1 MAADEALLQAAVART
16 ASFRLYGWQ
25 TATLSLGYF
34 QPAAAARADPALAS
48 LPWVRRPSGGS
59 ALVHHHELTYALA
72 LPAGLPWQNRS
83 QSWMV
88 RMHGIIA
95 RALRQVGVAVAPCA
109 HEHKRGEVLCFL
121 HHTPGD
127 LVLGQAKVGGSAQR
141 RQRGALLQHGGIL
154 LAQSEYTPALPGI
167 RELTGKDLDTEPW
180 RTLLTKQLAED
191 TDWQLISTEWTE
203 EELQRIEGLVVSR
216 YANEAWSYKR

>member
-1 MAADEALLQAAVART
+1 MAADEALLQAAGAGS

-34 QPAAAARADPALAS
+34 QAAAVALTDPALAT

-72 LPAGLPWQNRS
+72 LPAGLPWQNRG

-95 RALRQVGVAVAPCA
+95 RALARVGVTVAPCA
-109 HEHKRGEVLCFL
+109 REHKRGEVLCFL

-154 LAQSEYTPALPGI
+154 LAQSEHTPALPGI
-167 RELTGKDLDTEPW
+167 RELTGMDLDTEQW
-180 RTLLTKQLAED
+180 RTLLAEQLAED
-191 TDWQLISTEWTE
+191 TGWQLTSTEWTE
-203 EELQRIEGLVVSR
+203 EELQHIGELVVSR
-216 YANEAWSYKR
+216 YGNEAWSYKR